1 MKLAMNFSL
10 VSVPII
16 SIIINRYKKEKFMY
30 DMILFVLGFCVIIAG
45 VGAVEGT
52 APLGT
57 GIFLATVGVMLMVC
71 GLFGM
76 ADKGELG

>member
-1 MKLAMNFSL
+1 
-10 VSVPII
+10 
-16 SIIINRYKKEKFMY
+16 MY